1 MAGPLDT
8 LLQLQDRDITL
19 DRLRHRR
26 AALPERA
33 AVAACESQIAE
44 LMPRLLDARARR
56 DEVSREE
63 RRLDDEARAL
73 EQRAAEVEKRLY
85 SGEVS
90 SPRELQAMQADIEQL
105 RRHRSGVEDEELAQM
120 ERREALDRE
129 VADFEA
135 QAADVERRLREQR
148 EALGGE
154 ETAVDEEI
162 AGALRVREGLVGEV
176 TPAMLTL
183 YDRCRTEAHGVGVA
197 RLVGR
202 TCQGCHLDIPATEAE
217 RIRREAEGT
226 VAHCDNCG
234 CILVP
239 V

>member
-1 MAGPLDT
+1 VSTLET
-8 LLQLQDRDITL
+8 LLALQDRDMTL
-19 DRLRHRR
+19 DRLSHRR

-33 AVAACESQIAE
+33 TVAHAESQLAA
-44 LMPRLLDARARR
+44 LTPRLLDARARR

-63 RRLDDEARAL
+63 RRLDDDARGL

-105 RRHRSGVEDEELAQM
+105 RRHRSSVEDEELAQM
-120 ERREALDRE
+120 ERRETLDNE
-129 VADFEA
+129 VAQIEA
-135 QAADVERRLREQR
+135 QLAEIDADLQAQRDALRVQEAAL
-148 EALGGE
+148 
-154 ETAVDEEI
+154 DEEI
-162 AGALRVREGLVGEV
+162 AGERRVRDQLVGEV
-176 TPAMLTL
+176 TPAMLQL
-183 YDRCRTEAHGVGVA
+183 YDRCRTEARGVGVA

-202 TCQGCHLDIPATEAE
+202 TCQGCHLDIPFTEAE
-217 RIRREAEGT
+217 QIRREAEGT